1 MDVKQAPS
9 VADLT
14 PDSAIP
20 DPAVL
25 IVDDRPENLLAL
37 RAVLDPLASEL
48 GFVIAEASSSDDAL
62 RHVLLIGEAL
72 ALVLLDVQMPVTD
85 GLETARMIRKR
96 VQSEHVPII
105 FVTGV
110 EMNRRGVTIGYQSG
124 AVDYMMKPLDPDVLR
139 GKVRSFVTLHRRRL
153 ESDVRERRRFA
164 DQAAA
169 AEQIAMEAIRA
180 SDARIRTVLDALPD
194 AVSIFDREWR
204 WTYVN
209 PAGKEVLARLGADP
223 ERLIGRVLWEVIP
236 SVPGSAFE
244 EQTRRAASERRELV
258 YEAYIPSLDAWYEER
273 AVPGPDG
280 SLTTYARNVT
290 DRRRAE
296 MQREQA
302 HAEAEIARAG
312 AEAAREAAEQAD
324 RAKGTFLATMS
335 HEFRTPLN
343 AQIGYLQL
351 LEMEVGGPVTEAQR
365 QYIRRLRASSEHLL
379 GLVNDVLD
387 LAKVEA
393 GQLTVVNEVAL
404 ADRATEAAIALLQPQ
419 AEAKG
424 VTLTDADGASEV
436 AYVGDEHRV
445 RQILLNLLSNAVK
458 FTPAGGKVQ
467 VERARSS
474 EGPAGHERDGNGTS
488 WAIVRVRDTGI
499 GISTKDLDTVFAP
512 FHQVDGGHT
521 RSEGGTGLGLAISR
535 RLARLMGGDLLVESE
550 LGVGSTFSLWLPG
563 AEA

>member
-1 MDVKQAPS
+1 MAPN
-9 VADLT
+9 VADLSLELSLA
-14 PDSAIP
+14 P
-20 DPAVL
+20 PAVL
-25 IVDDRPENLLAL
+25 LVDDRPENLLAL
-37 RAVLDPLASEL
+37 RAVLDPLAAEL
-48 GFVIAEASSSDDAL
+48 DFTIAQASSADEAL
-62 RHVLLIGEAL
+62 RHVLLVRDAL
-72 ALVLLDVQMPVTD
+72 ALVLLDVQMPGTD

-124 AVDYMMKPLDPDVLR
+124 AVDYMMKPFDPEVLK
-139 GKVRSFVTLHRRRL
+139 GKVQAFVTLHRRRR
-153 ESDVRERRRFA
+153 EAEVRARRRFA

-169 AEQIAMEAIRA
+169 AEHVAAEALRA
-180 SDARIRTVLDALPD
+180 SDARIRTVLDSLPD
-194 AVSIFDREWR
+194 AVSIFDHDWR

-209 PAGKEVLARLGADP
+209 PAGKAVLARLGADP
-223 ERLIGRVLWEVIP
+223 ERLIGKVLWDVIP
-236 SVPGSAFE
+236 NVPGSDFE
-244 EQTRRAASERRELV
+244 AQTRRAAIERKELV
-258 YEAYIPSLDAWYEER
+258 YEAYIPSLDAWFEER

-280 SLTTYARNVT
+280 SLTTYARDIT
-290 DRRRAE
+290 GRRRAE
-296 MQREQA
+296 IDRERA
-302 HAEAEIARAG
+302 YAEAEVARAA
-312 AEAAREAAEQAD
+312 AELAREAAEQAD
-324 RAKGTFLATMS
+324 KTKGTFLATMS

-351 LEMEVGGPVTEAQR
+351 LEMEVAGPMTEAQR
-365 QYIRRLRASSEHLL
+365 QYVRRLRASSEHLL

-393 GQLTVVNEVAL
+393 GQLTVAHEPAI

-424 VTLTDADGASEV
+424 VTLADVDGATDV

-458 FTPAGGKVQ
+458 FTPKGGR
-467 VERARSS
+467 VEVTRMRATEAPEELRSP
-474 EGPAGHERDGNGTS
+474 EGASAS
-488 WAIVRVRDTGI
+488 WAVIRVRDTGI
-499 GISTKDLDTVFAP
+499 GIAAEDLDTVFAP

-521 RSEGGTGLGLAISR
+521 RAEGGTGLGLAISR

-550 LGVGSTFSLWLPG
+550 VGAGSTFSLWLRGGSFEP
-563 AEA
+563 

>member
-1 MDVKQAPS
+1 MAPS
-9 VADLT
+9 VADLS
-14 PDSAIP
+14 PELPVAA
-20 DPAVL
+20 PAVL
-25 IVDDRPENLLAL
+25 LVDDRPENLLAM
-37 RAVLDPLASEL
+37 RAVLDPLAEEL
-48 GFVIAEASSSDDAL
+48 GFVIAEAGSSDDAL
-62 RHVLLIGEAL
+62 RHVLLMGDTL
-72 ALVLLDVQMPVTD
+72 ALVLLDVRMPGTD

-110 EMNRRGVTIGYQSG
+110 ETNRRGITIGYQSG
-124 AVDYMMKPLDPDVLR
+124 AVDYMMKPFDPDVLR

-153 ESDVRERRRFA
+153 EAEVRARRRFA

-169 AEQIAMEAIRA
+169 AEQIAAEAIRA

-194 AVSIFDREWR
+194 AVSIFDRDWR

-209 PAGKEVLARLGADP
+209 PAGKEVLARLGANPD
-223 ERLIGRVLWEVIP
+223 RLIGRVLWDVIP

-244 EQTRRAASERRELV
+244 EQTRKAATERRELV
-258 YEAYIPSLDAWYEER
+258 YEAYIPALDAWFEER

-280 SLTTYARNVT
+280 SLTTYARDIT

-296 MQREQA
+296 IEREQA
-302 HAEAEIARAG
+302 YAAAEVAREAAEL
-312 AEAAREAAEQAD
+312 AREAAEQAD
-324 RAKGTFLATMS
+324 KAKGIFLATMS

-351 LEMEVGGPVTEAQR
+351 LEMEVAGPMTDAQR
-365 QYIRRLRASSEHLL
+365 QYVRRLRASSEHLL

-393 GQLTVVNEVAL
+393 GQLTVVKEPAI
-404 ADRATEAAIALLQPQ
+404 ADRATESAIALLLPQ

-424 VTLTDADGASEV
+424 VSLIDIPGATDV

-458 FTPAGGKVQ
+458 FTPSGGRVE
-467 VERARSS
+467 VERLRSAEAPPS
-474 EGPAGHERDGNGTS
+474 LDGGDGASSS
-488 WAIVRVRDTGI
+488 WAVIRVRDTGI
-499 GISTKDLDTVFAP
+499 GIAAADLDTVFAP

-521 RSEGGTGLGLAISR
+521 RAEGGTGLGLAISR
-535 RLARLMGGDLLVESE
+535 KLARLMGGDLLVESE
-550 LGVGSTFSLWLPG
+550 VGVGSTFSLWIPT
-563 AEA
+563 